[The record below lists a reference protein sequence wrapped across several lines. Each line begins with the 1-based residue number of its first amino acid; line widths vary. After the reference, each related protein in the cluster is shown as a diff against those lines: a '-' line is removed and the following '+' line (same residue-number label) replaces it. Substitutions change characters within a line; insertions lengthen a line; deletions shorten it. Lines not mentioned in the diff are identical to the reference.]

1 MSITM
6 PGLMR
11 LRDMV
16 ERGIQLPEPKPK
28 PDSAPKLFRRLLG
41 GKGVKAPKV
50 KLKDIAG
57 TNI

>member
-1 MSITM
+1 M